1 MSVFFVS
8 TWTAKT
14 EVTQYVEATVT
25 QAKLINAGINFL
37 LDQDVI
43 YLWGLFQDFSN
54 SHKTQNISL
63 LFFNQ
68 SSDDVK
74 ISASDIAPVTLP

>member
-1 MSVFFVS
+1 M
-8 TWTAKT
+8 WKP
-14 EVTQYVEATVT
+14 QYRAFT

-43 YLWGLFQDFSN
+43 HLWGLFQDFSN

-63 LFFNQ
+63 LFF
-68 SSDDVK
+68 
-74 ISASDIAPVTLP
+74 